1 MRDRT
6 FPGHHTN
13 VTSNR
18 IKMSSSENTPSHGLV
33 RRASMA
39 GFFGTA
45 VEAYDFM
52 VFTFLITY
60 LSPKFFPSDD
70 PTTGILSSLAVLGT
84 GFLARPIGGIVF
96 GRIGD
101 RYGRRFALIL
111 TISGMGGAT
120 ILMGLLPTHSA
131 VGILAPVLLV
141 LTRLL
146 QGFFAGGE
154 QMGSATFVTE
164 HASTKNYGFL
174 SAMTPSGF
182 AFGAAVAPLVV
193 AVTTSLSSE
202 DEMASWGWRIP
213 LLMSLPLMMYVL
225 HLRTRLE
232 ESPEFEKLAGKH
244 EVQSAPLRLV
254 VKRYPGTLLRVIAI
268 STSVLAIGYV
278 IPAYMP
284 LFLHQEVGI
293 PTGTTAWL
301 ATAGSTF
308 AIVLGFAAGFLI
320 DRNGRR
326 KTMMLALGI
335 ILVTMFPIMYVI
347 KATGGNLIVTALGHM
362 LLVGLAGASAVP
374 VYATLTSAF
383 PAAVRYTGAAIGF
396 GLGSALG
403 GGLGPYL
410 AGKLTAATGNPYA
423 ASIVVGGAALLGMVV
438 IATMPN
444 SNSSAAPA
452 TTLMTG
458 DCEPDKTDSAGE
470 SPLPSKPV

>member
-1 MRDRT
+1 
-6 FPGHHTN
+6 
-13 VTSNR
+13 
-18 IKMSSSENTPSHGLV
+18 MSSPEITPSPGLI
-33 RRASMA
+33 RRASLA
-39 GFFGTA
+39 GFCGTA

-60 LSPKFFPSDD
+60 LAPKFFPSGD
-70 PTTGILSSLAVLGT
+70 PTTGVLSSLAVLGT
-84 GFLARPIGGIVF
+84 GFLARPVGGIVF

-120 ILMGLLPTHSA
+120 ILMGLLPTHSVA
-131 VGILAPVLLV
+131 GILAPVLLV

-164 HASTKNYGFL
+164 HASAKNYGVL

-182 AFGAAVAPLVV
+182 AFGAAIAPLVV
-193 AVTTSLSSE
+193 AVTTSVSSE
-202 DEMASWGWRIP
+202 DAMANWGWRVP
-213 LLMSLPLMMYVL
+213 LLMSLPLMLYVL
-225 HLRTRLE
+225 YLRARLE
-232 ESPEFEKLAGKH
+232 ESPEFKELADKH
-244 EVQSAPLRLV
+244 EVQSAPLRSV
-254 VKRYPGTLLRVIAI
+254 VLGYPATLLRVIAI

-284 LFLHQEVGI
+284 LFLHQEVGMAA
-293 PTGTTAWL
+293 GTTAWL

-308 AIVLGFAAGFLI
+308 AIVIGFAAGFMI
-320 DRNGRR
+320 DRSGR
-326 KTMMLALGI
+326 KNTMVLALGL

-347 KATGGNLIVTALGHM
+347 KATGGNLVVTALGHM

-396 GLGSALG
+396 GLGSAIG
-403 GGLGPYL
+403 GGAGPYL
-410 AGKLTAATGNPYA
+410 AGKLTATTGNPYA
-423 ASIVVGGAALLGMVV
+423 ASIVVGAAALLGILV

-444 SNSSAAPA
+444 SNSSAAPEA
-452 TTLMTG
+452 TLMTG
-458 DCEPDKTDSAGE
+458 ELTLDGADSAGE
-470 SPLPSKPV
+470 PPMSSKSV

>member
-1 MRDRT
+1 
-6 FPGHHTN
+6 
-13 VTSNR
+13 
-18 IKMSSSENTPSHGLV
+18 MSSPEIAPSPGLV
-33 RRASMA
+33 RRASLA

-52 VFTFLITY
+52 VFTFLIAY
-60 LSPKFFPSDD
+60 LSPKFFPSDN
-70 PTTGILSSLAVLGT
+70 PTAGILSSLAVLGT
-84 GFLARPIGGIVF
+84 GFLVRPIGGIVF

-164 HASTKNYGFL
+164 HASAKNYGIL
-174 SAMTPSGF
+174 SAMTPVGF

-202 DEMASWGWRIP
+202 DAMASWGWRVP
-213 LLMSLPLMMYVL
+213 LLMSLPLMLYVL
-225 HLRTRLE
+225 YLRTRLE
-232 ESPEFEKLAGKH
+232 ESPEFTELAGKH
-244 EVQSAPLRLV
+244 KVQSAPLRSV
-254 VKRYPGTLLRVIAI
+254 VKGYPVTLLRVIAI
-268 STSVLAIGYV
+268 SAAVLAIGYV

-284 LFLHQEVGI
+284 LFLQREVGMT
-293 PTGTTAWL
+293 PGATAWL

-308 AIVLGFAAGFLI
+308 AIVIGFAAGFMI
-320 DRNGRR
+320 DRSGRR
-326 KTMMLALGI
+326 NTMILALGI

-347 KATGGNLIVTALGHM
+347 KATGGNLIITALGHM
-362 LLVGLAGASAVP
+362 VLVGLAGASAVP

-396 GLGSALG
+396 GLGSAIG

-410 AGKLTAATGNPYA
+410 AGKLTAVTGNPYA
-423 ASIVVGGAALLGMVV
+423 ASVVVGTAALLGILV

-444 SNSSAAPA
+444 SDSNAAPEA
-452 TTLMTG
+452 RLMTG
-458 DCEPDKTDSAGE
+458 DIEPVEEDSADE
-470 SPLPSKPV
+470 PSLSSKSV